1 MDFCLLVQPIHEAG
15 SQVLAAAGIEARLA
29 SASDMATVADEI
41 PGAVAVITRNAG
53 LSRAAIA
60 AAEDLRVIGNHG
72 TGYDPIDVPFAT
84 ERGVPIVNTP
94 EANVQSVA
102 ELAVG
107 LMLALAKRLL
117 PADEAT
123 RTGQFTFKYH
133 HPIGEMAGKTA
144 GIVGYGRIGRRTAAI
159 LRAAFGMRVLVYS
172 PSADAKALRSEGVTK
187 IDRLHDLLRSS
198 DVVSLH
204 LPLTDG
210 SEGLIGAAEL
220 ACMRETAILINT
232 SRGPVI
238 DEPALVRAL
247 QRRQLAG
254 AGLDVYTTEAMAAD
268 DPLLALDNT
277 VLTPHIGG
285 SSREALERTALQVAE
300 QVIAVL
306 RDERPAHLV
315 NPEVWSRRRRAV

>member
-1 MDFCLLVQPIHEAG
+1 MGFCLLVQPIHEVG
-15 SQVLAAAGIEARLA
+15 SQVLAEAGIETRLA
-29 SASDMATVADEI
+29 SASDMSTVTQEI

-53 LSRAAIA
+53 LSREAIA

-84 ERGVPIVNTP
+84 ERGVPVVNTP

-102 ELAVG
+102 ELAIS
-107 LMLALAKRLL
+107 LMLAVAKRLL

-123 RTGQFTFKYH
+123 RKGLFTFKYH
-133 HPIGEMAGKTA
+133 HPSGEIAGKTV

-159 LRAAFGMRVLVYS
+159 LRDAFGMRVLAYS
-172 PSADAKALRSEGVTK
+172 PSADAEELRAHGVTK
-187 IDRLHDLLRSS
+187 IDRLHDLLRAS

-204 LPLTDG
+204 LPLTEK

-220 ACMRETAILINT
+220 ACLKPSALLINT

-254 AGLDVYTTEAMAAD
+254 AGLDVYVSEAMDED
-268 DPLLALDNT
+268 DPLLALENT

-285 SSREALERTALQVAE
+285 SSREALERTAIQVAE

-306 RDERPAHLV
+306 RDERPTNLV
-315 NPEVWSRRRRAV
+315 NPEVWPRRRRVA

>member
-1 MDFCLLVQPIHEAG
+1 MGFCLLVQPIHEIG
-15 SQVLAAAGIEARLA
+15 SQVLTAAGIEARLA
-29 SASDMATVADEI
+29 SDSDMVTVADEI

-94 EANVQSVA
+94 EANVHSVA

-123 RTGQFTFKYH
+123 RKGLFSFKYH
-133 HPIGEMAGKTA
+133 HPSGEIAGRTA
-144 GIVGYGRIGRRTAAI
+144 GIVGYGRIGQRTAAI
-159 LRAAFGMRVLVYS
+159 LRAAFGMRLLVYS
-172 PSADAKALRSEGVTK
+172 PSADPEALRSQGVTK
-187 IDRLHDLLRSS
+187 VDHLHDLLRAS

-204 LPLTDG
+204 LPLTDK

-220 ACMRETAILINT
+220 ACMKPTAILINT

-238 DEPALVRAL
+238 DEPALVEAL

-285 SSREALERTALQVAE
+285 SSQEALERTALQVAE

-306 RDERPAHLV
+306 RDERPKHLV
-315 NPEVWSRRRRAV
+315 NPEVWSRRRR